1 MKEKYEAPSAE
12 IISFEDSDIITNS
25 DTRLPAINGSGI
37 GDLGGAPSLP
47 SLPSLF

>member
-12 IISFEDSDIITNS
+12 IISFEDSDIITDS
-25 DTRLPAINGSGI
+25 DTRFPPIAGSNGGI
-37 GDLGGAPSLP
+37 P